1 MKLQSSS
8 TGGLEEGGKK
18 SLPHNLV
25 HEAGN
30 RALEREQM

>member
-8 TGGLEEGGKK
+8 TGGLGKGKK